1 MGKGGCEVWNAVRER
16 GGVAFKTHVSVTCN
30 ANPFSWEK
38 LAVEWTFLAGGGDQ
52 RWALARGAV
61 EPRTMSSGGSSTVLL
76 RSAGVG

>member
-1 MGKGGCEVWNAVRER
+1 MRKGGCEVWNAVWER

-38 LAVEWTFLAGGGDQ
+38 LAVEWTFLAGGRSEVG
-52 RWALARGAV
+52 AYTGAV